1 MPYQNTSTKKL
12 NIKVDDHRNYCHNLG
27 CILLTSI
34 NNGDIDTFIDKLG
47 VKITIMKPVKTKSD
61 VEAAARKTIENL
73 YGPDFKELKIRETLP
88 FISDQQVVKGGLPT
102 EDRKDSWDVQV
113 TFLLD
118 GTQYTVDLVVM
129 EKDGQIINARLID
142 KMTPL

>member
-1 MPYQNTSTKKL
+1 
-12 NIKVDDHRNYCHNLG
+12 
-27 CILLTSI
+27 
-34 NNGDIDTFIDKLG
+34 
-47 VKITIMKPVKTKSD
+47 MKPVKTKSD
-61 VEAAARKTIENL
+61 VEAAARKTIESL
-73 YGPDFKELKIRETLP
+73 YGADFKDLRIREMLP
-88 FISDQQVVKGGLPT
+88 FISDQLVVKGGLPT